1 MLAVSAE
8 QPNPPNAAN
17 PVSPKT
23 KWGTLAA
30 VVVPI
35 LLVGVASLIEY
46 LVSPQGQ
53 LLFENLTTWLKLV
66 VPAVLSAVGVAIASY
81 RARDPLRRE
90 ALIARG
96 VDPAQT

>member
-1 MLAVSAE
+1 MSAA

-30 VVVPI
+30 AVLPI
-35 LLVGVASLIEY
+35 VLIGVASLIEY

-53 LLFENLTTWLKLV
+53 VLFEQLPDWVKVLV
-66 VPAVLSAVGVAIASY
+66 TAVLAAVGVAIASY

-96 VDPAQT
+96 VPPEQT

>member
-1 MLAVSAE
+1 MSAA

-30 VVVPI
+30 AAVPI
-35 LLVGVASLIEY
+35 VLIGVASLIEY

-53 LLFENLTTWLKLV
+53 VLFEQLPDWVKVLV
-66 VPAVLSAVGVAIASY
+66 TAVLAAVGVAIASY

-96 VDPAQT
+96 VPPEQT